1 MKRIPLCVLR
11 VLRVVCGG
19 HASEW
24 CLSILVR
31 VHAWCGFL
39 VRVNGAGAW

>member
-1 MKRIPLCVLR
+1 MCVCVLR
-11 VLRVVCGG
+11 VLACGVEDTRVRCV
-19 HASEW
+19 
-24 CLSILVR
+24 LILVR